1 MCFYYIHFLDIV
13 KMFLENFFFFSFSLL
28 IMEYSIFAFLFCQAD
43 FSKKLEKVFSVERD
57 PSGVSLDVRTVKREF
72 VLV

>member
-1 MCFYYIHFLDIV
+1 
-13 KMFLENFFFFSFSLL
+13 MFFD
-28 IMEYSIFAFLFCQAD
+28 CQAD
-43 FSKKLEKVFSVERD
+43 FLKKLEKVFSVERD